1 MPIDKSNKIKLFN
14 LFKEEKKKRRKNKF
28 QEKKKKRKRNSLVQI
43 PIEFECEMGSI
54 GKWLGSKNLKI
65 NK

>member
-28 QEKKKKRKRNSLVQI
+28 QEKKKKKKKK
-43 PIEFECEMGSI
+43 F
-54 GKWLGSKNLKI
+54 LGLDSY
-65 NK
+65 